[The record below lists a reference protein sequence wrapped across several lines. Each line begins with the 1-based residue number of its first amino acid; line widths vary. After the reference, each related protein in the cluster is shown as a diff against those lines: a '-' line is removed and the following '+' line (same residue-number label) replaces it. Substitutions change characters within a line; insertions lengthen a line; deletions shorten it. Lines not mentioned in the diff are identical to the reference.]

1 VANGTIQ
8 FGQWGTSTLRYIG
21 TGDTTDRVIDL
32 KSDSNGR
39 GGKLEQAGTGL
50 LTFTS
55 AFTNSGTA
63 NALLTLQGSTAGIG
77 EISGNLSDS
86 STRTLSLTK
95 DGTGTWVLSGN
106 NTYTGTT
113 YINSGILRLSSANAL
128 GGGNLA
134 FRGAQSYVSSGV
146 LELGAGDF
154 TRSLGSGAGQVKWD
168 ATTSSGGFSAYGG
181 NRIVNLGGSGAQVT
195 VGVSGFYDSWNS
207 GTAGRVPIIFGSTGS
222 DAQLDF
228 QNPINFNGRQIIIQ
242 VDDNPNT
249 ISDVTVL
256 SGQLSNGGFTK
267 TGAGTL
273 ILTAANT
280 FSGANAGGLNIEGG
294 VVRLANATA
303 LPVASTLNLVGG
315 VAELTAQSGDFTRP
329 LGIAPGSR
337 VTWRYVKTNG
347 GSWIYGSGGFS
358 AYGGDRYVNIGGAGA
373 TLIWNAV
380 DFVQTGNA
388 LIFGSSTADSQID
401 FRNPIDLAGAVRTIQ
416 VDDNTSSTADQ
427 ALMSGVLSNGGLTKT
442 GAGKLVLGVNETYA
456 GATTVSNGTLVVNG
470 TLATSGITVK
480 PLGTLGGT
488 GTTTVA
494 VSLDAGGTVAPGDN
508 GTGTLTVAS
517 LTSASGGKLSYSVQ
531 SGTCG
536 KLVATG
542 ALDVST
548 MQLVVTGTAPASKVV
563 LAQGT
568 SVTGP
573 FQSVDLTGVT
583 GGKVEVTY
591 TATQVLLG
599 PPAAGTVIIMR

>member
-1 VANGTIQ
+1 
-8 FGQWGTSTLRYIG
+8 
-21 TGDTTDRVIDL
+21 
-32 KSDSNGR
+32 
-39 GGKLEQAGTGL
+39 
-50 LTFTS
+50 
-55 AFTNSGTA
+55 
-63 NALLTLQGSTAGIG
+63 
-77 EISGNLSDS
+77 
-86 STRTLSLTK
+86 
-95 DGTGTWVLSGN
+95 
-106 NTYTGTT
+106 
-113 YINSGILRLSSANAL
+113 
-128 GGGNLA
+128 
-134 FRGAQSYVSSGV
+134 
-146 LELGAGDF
+146 
-154 TRSLGSGAGQVKWD
+154 
-168 ATTSSGGFSAYGG
+168 
-181 NRIVNLGGSGAQVT
+181 
-195 VGVSGFYDSWNS
+195 
-207 GTAGRVPIIFGSTGS
+207 
-222 DAQLDF
+222 
-228 QNPINFNGRQIIIQ
+228 
-242 VDDNPNT
+242 
-249 ISDVTVL
+249 
-256 SGQLSNGGFTK
+256 
-267 TGAGTL
+267 
-273 ILTAANT
+273 
-280 FSGANAGGLNIEGG
+280 
-294 VVRLANATA
+294 
-303 LPVASTLNLVGG
+303 
-315 VAELTAQSGDFTRP
+315 
-329 LGIAPGSR
+329 